1 MSRKL
6 INFTSFPKQIKG
18 YPSLFIYDELH
29 NSHTLTATNILE
41 DISGRFIDANKTTK
55 KCTGVNVRKLSLSQ
69 SLKPFSKMLELLIIV
84 EAI

>member
-18 YPSLFIYDELH
+18 YSSLFIYDELH
-29 NSHTLTATNILE
+29 NSHTLAATKILE
-41 DISGRFIDANKTTK
+41 DISGRFIDTTKTTK
-55 KCTGVNVRKLSLSQ
+55 KCTGVNERKLSLSQ
-69 SLKPFSKMLELLIIV
+69 SLKPLSRMLELLIIV